1 MRSGRSC
8 RLRVRRSTVGDWGW
22 EYNPDA
28 HHVIGESPNLAFI
41 AQVEARADELVRAAA
56 ALYLD
61 GTAYQGQSPGVQ
73 EEVLLGGMFQ
83 YLTVVRQEC
92 LYIVQVTA
100 WPL

>member
-1 MRSGRSC
+1 M
-8 RLRVRRSTVGDWGW
+8 GDWGW

-28 HHVIGESPNLAFI
+28 HHVIGQTPNLAFV

-61 GTAYQGQSPGVQ
+61 GSAYQGQSPGVQ
-73 EEVLLGGMFQ
+73 EEVLPGGMFQ
-83 YLTVVRQEC
+83 YLTVVRQER
-92 LYIVQVTA
+92 LYIVQVTP